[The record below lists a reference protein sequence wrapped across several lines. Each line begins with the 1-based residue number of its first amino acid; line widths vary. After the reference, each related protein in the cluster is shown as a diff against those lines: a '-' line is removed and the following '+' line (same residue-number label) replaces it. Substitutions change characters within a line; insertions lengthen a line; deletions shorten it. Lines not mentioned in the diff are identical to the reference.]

1 MRKTAKF
8 DKVADKVS
16 GEVDKKVPVE
26 TGYSG
31 FSKTVAA
38 ESSYVPRDFGGIDVF
53 VATLVGK
60 TL

>member
-1 MRKTAKF
+1 M
-8 DKVADKVS
+8 ADKVS
-16 GEVDKKVPVE
+16 GEVDKNVPVE